1 MHAYGLKCPVCV
13 LGAKGYQP
21 HLCSGNGMLHYH
33 ISLLWPWHRS
43 MLLTSLWSTS
53 LFLYTEE
60 IHSPDLESLRG
71 LRSLYLCS
79 MTIRGM
85 FLEENS
91 SEQTASS
98 FSLQPHYD
106 SWEPE
111 DTAKHEEMV
120 LDTEEKKICVCIT
133 IAVGKISLFIL
144 TPFLCTLFAFG
155 TPVITDLW
163 NSHLS

>member
-1 MHAYGLKCPVCV
+1 M
-13 LGAKGYQP
+13 
-21 HLCSGNGMLHYH
+21 
-33 ISLLWPWHRS
+33 
-43 MLLTSLWSTS
+43 
-53 LFLYTEE
+53 
-60 IHSPDLESLRG
+60 
-71 LRSLYLCS
+71 CS
-79 MTIRGM
+79 MTIREM

-111 DTAKHEEMV
+111 DIAKHEEMV

-144 TPFLCTLFAFG
+144 TPFLCTLFAFA
-155 TPVITDLW
+155 TPVITDL
-163 NSHLS
+163 

>member
-1 MHAYGLKCPVCV
+1 
-13 LGAKGYQP
+13 
-21 HLCSGNGMLHYH
+21 
-33 ISLLWPWHRS
+33 
-43 MLLTSLWSTS
+43 
-53 LFLYTEE
+53 
-60 IHSPDLESLRG
+60 
-71 LRSLYLCS
+71 

-120 LDTEEKKICVCIT
+120 LDTEEKKSVS
-133 IAVGKISLFIL
+133 ASQ
-144 TPFLCTLFAFG
+144 
-155 TPVITDLW
+155 
-163 NSHLS
+163 